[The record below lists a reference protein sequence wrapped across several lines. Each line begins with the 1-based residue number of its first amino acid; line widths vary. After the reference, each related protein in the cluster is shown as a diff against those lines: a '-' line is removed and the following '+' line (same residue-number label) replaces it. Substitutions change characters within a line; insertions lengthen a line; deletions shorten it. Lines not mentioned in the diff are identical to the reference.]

1 MGKIRSNLPGAVACA
16 AIAVGVAIPP
26 GYAQTATSESASS
39 AGLEEVIVTATKRTA
54 SVQDVPVSITA
65 ISARDL
71 EAMGAN
77 QFFDYG
83 PDIPNL
89 SFAIGAADG
98 NLAGRGIALRG
109 IQGSNTTGFYIDETP
124 VLETLDPHIVDIQRI
139 EVLRGPQGTLYGAE
153 SMGGTVRII
162 TEQPDVSAKGITGQ
176 VHLGGSWTEHGGF
189 NNLEEGVVNIPL
201 VTDTLAVRMSAFQQ
215 FDDGFFNKDVGPYS
229 APPTGTLTQVGSMRY
244 YGGQIAIRYQPMSE
258 LSITP
263 RIMYQRTDQDGVP
276 YAYNSPQNLVQREV
290 FDLRTGGTDKWYL
303 ASLTVNYMAPFGNFV
318 SSTAYFDRNTLEAE
332 DDTDFVTYAFSP
344 PLPVA
349 APITRKIGM
358 QRFAQEVRFASTF
371 HGPFQLL
378 VGGFYSDSTR
388 PRDYEWAAPGLGA
401 AISAPSDNV
410 LSFIDSRRF
419 KEKALFGDLSYDILK
434 NLKATVGV
442 RWFEDDDT
450 FHQYTNGLFYGSVG
464 STYVAPPTSES
475 GFTPKYLLEYRATAD
490 VLLYT
495 SAAKGFR
502 EGGEN
507 IALPPGPAPIGCDT
521 DLKNLGI
528 NPANTSTFKS
538 DNLWNYEVGV
548 KSSFDDHR
556 FTLNAAG
563 FWIEWDK
570 IQQLV
575 SLPLCGYGITGNSGH
590 ARSQGVEL
598 EFNGRLTPE
607 LTLGVGFG
615 YQNARITEQGAGSPQ
630 LVGSPVY
637 QVPKVNYAVNLE
649 YARPLTAEWS
659 GFARASYAYVGH
671 SYSGNNYPPLEYLAS
686 YNIADLRLGA
696 RRSRLELTAFVK
708 NLTNDRANL
717 GDAIML
723 GAMVPNMPRFV
734 INQPRTIGLEA
745 RYLFK

>member
-1 MGKIRSNLPGAVACA
+1 MGKIRSNLPSAAAFAV
-16 AIAVGVAIPP
+16 IAVGFGTTP
-26 GYAQTATSESASS
+26 GHAQTAAGESPSS
-39 AGLEEVIVTATKRTA
+39 TKLEEVVVTATKRSE

-65 ISARDL
+65 LSARDL
-71 EAMGAN
+71 QAMGAE

-83 PDIPNL
+83 TDIPNL
-89 SFAIGAADG
+89 SFGIGASDG

-124 VLETLDPHIVDIQRI
+124 VLETLDPHIVDIARI

-162 TEQPDVSAKGITGQ
+162 TEQPDVSARGITGQ
-176 VHLGGSWTEHGGF
+176 VHVGGSWTEHGGF
-189 NNLEEGVVNIPL
+189 NNIEEGVVNIPL

-215 FDDGFFNKDVGPYS
+215 FDDGYFNKDVGPYS

-244 YGGQIAIRYQPMSE
+244 YGGQIAIRWQPMSE

-263 RIMYQRTDQDGVP
+263 RIMYQRTEQDGVP
-276 YAYNSPQNLVQREV
+276 YAYNYAENLVQREV
-290 FDLRTGGTDKWYL
+290 FDLSTGGTDKWYL
-303 ASLTVNYMAPFGNFV
+303 ASLAINYTAPFGTFV
-318 SSTAYFDRNTLEAE
+318 SSTAYFDRNTFETE

-344 PLPVA
+344 PSPVPS
-349 APITRKIGM
+349 PITRALDLR
-358 QRFAQEVRFASTF
+358 RFAQEIRFASTF

-388 PRDYEWAAPGLGA
+388 PRNYEWTAQELNGVPNA
-401 AISAPSDNV
+401 NV
-410 LSFIDSRRF
+410 LTFIDSREA
-419 KEKALFGDLSYDILK
+419 KEKAVFGDVSYDILT

-450 FHQYTNGLFYGSVG
+450 FHQYTNGLFYGNVG
-464 STYVAPPTSES
+464 TTYDAPPTSES
-475 GFTPKYLLEYRATAD
+475 GFTPKYLLEYKATPD
-490 VLLYT
+490 VLLYG

-521 DLKNLGI
+521 DLHNLGLTATEVT
-528 NPANTSTFKS
+528 NFKS
-538 DNLWNYEVGV
+538 DSLWNYEVGA
-548 KSSFDDHR
+548 KSSFADHR
-556 FTLNAAG
+556 FTLNGAA

-575 SLPLCGYGITGNSGH
+575 SLPLCGYGITANSGH

-607 LTLGVGFG
+607 LTLGVAFG
-615 YQNARITEQGAGSPQ
+615 YEDARITEKGATPQ
-630 LVGSPVY
+630 PVGSPVY
-637 QVPKVNYAVNLE
+637 QVPKTNYAANLE
-649 YARPLTAEWS
+649 YARPLSAEWS

-671 SYSGNNYPPLEYLAS
+671 SYSGNNYPPLEYRPS
-686 YNIADLRLGA
+686 YNIADLRLGG
-696 RRSRLELTAFVK
+696 RRSRLELTAFIK
-708 NLTNDRANL
+708 NITNKHANL
-717 GDAIML
+717 GDAIL
-723 GAMVPNMPRFV
+723 IGAEVPGMPRFV
-734 INQPRTIGLEA
+734 INQPRTIGLEG
-745 RYLFK
+745 RYSFK